1 MEWMSLIS
9 VMALYGVISY
19 SFSVMDQSPRSMTYS
34 FYGSIVGSSFIL
46 TTEMLSSSLFSTTI
60 NILLFIIM
68 FILLIAAFG
77 LYLWIYTLPYSLGL
91 GATKGYDKLYAR
103 VWTIVGV
110 LSFGSLLI
118 HHESSWLAN
127 TGLFFLY
134 HIAATIF
141 TVSFI
146 SLKPKKDITAKQ

>member
-1 MEWMSLIS
+1 MEWMSLVGIF
-9 VMALYGVISY
+9 VLYGVISY
-19 SFSVMDQSPRSMTYS
+19 CFSVMDDSPAFIGYG
-34 FYGSIVGSSFIL
+34 FYGSVIGSSLIL
-46 TTEMLSSSLFSTTI
+46 TAQMLSSSLFSTTI
-60 NILLFIIM
+60 NIFLFIIM
-68 FILLIAAFG
+68 FVLLIAAMG
-77 LYLWIYTLPYSLGL
+77 LYLWIYTLPYSIGL

-118 HHESSWLAN
+118 YHESSWLAN